1 MSKTHRQATERLL
14 ADSMNAGWMQGQP
27 RRQSRPVPRAPCKG
41 CGESTDGAK
50 VRPRCRRYYAGKTV
64 IAEGMHTSACFLV
77 YRNSPQC
84 VHRHKR
90 SSLAVAA
97 LVALSC
103 LVRGCAAAPMHTSRF
118 LAPLAVGPSSSSSA
132 PPPPPPPPPD
142 DPVVPIPESSS
153 PIPTTTPPPNPVVL
167 CESPPC
173 PPEGQLSLNPVSGPN
188 NNQQLGTQT
197 VTISGLFF
205 PNDCSKGCVFSTP
218 CDTCEMEVT
227 YYVYFGS
234 ATAGCNF
241 YDPDADACQ
250 CQAISGEDMLT
261 DCGWTGT
268 PYLHSK
274 YRCKK
279 IICKVQPLYGQQP
292 LKLFFRDK
300 KCKPGKEGGDGTCNI
315 YPAIS
320 TGKSTTRIDPDVQL
334 WPLNFTFNDP
344 EIHSVLPLMLPAE
357 GGLIT
362 VIGTNFGGDSNF
374 IKVTIDGQKQGV
386 PSSPKLYGTGFLQIQ
401 VHIDA
406 HPDKT
411 SDLQVFVGV
420 EGYGGGGGYSKP
432 FQVQFQRSRAAT
444 VMAVVITLMGALG
457 VVLLVMLSVHDSS
470 MQGPYARH
478 GLGRGV
484 LDNSSLAGESAALI
498 SDSLDEKHFSILRHQ
513 VSLQHKIARGAFGN
527 VYKAYW
533 LGAECAVKQ
542 IDVWSLQVRK
552 G

>member
-1 MSKTHRQATERLL
+1 MATHCGRQHDAEAVPGIERLP
-14 ADSMNAGWMQGQP
+14 A
-27 RRQSRPVPRAPCKG
+27 VRAPM
-41 CGESTDGAK
+41 SDFI
-50 VRPRCRRYYAGKTV
+50 VRPRLR
-64 IAEGMHTSACFLV
+64 SLV
-77 YRNSPQC
+77 T
-84 VHRHKR
+84 
-90 SSLAVAA
+90 A
-97 LVALSC
+97 LVALTC
-103 LVRGCAAAPMHTSRF
+103 AVQGCGAAPVRTPVVLSHIAVQ
-118 LAPLAVGPSSSSSA
+118 APPA
-132 PPPPPPPPPD
+132 PPPPSSPSPPPPSPD
-142 DPVVPIPESSS
+142 DPVVPIPKTSTAF
-153 PIPTTTPPPNPVVL
+153 PTTTPPPNPVVL

-234 ATAGCNF
+234 AAAGCNF

-250 CQAISGEDMLT
+250 CQAISGEDMVT

-300 KCKPGKEGGDGTCNI
+300 KCKPGKEGEEGTCNI

-320 TGKSTTRIDPDVQL
+320 TGKSSTKIDPDVQL
-334 WPLNFTFNDP
+334 WPLNFTFDDP
-344 EIHSVLPLMLPAE
+344 EVHSVLPPILPAE

-411 SDLQVFVGV
+411 ADLQVFVGV
-420 EGYGGGGGYSKP
+420 EGYGGGGGFSRP

-457 VVLLVMLSVHDSS
+457 VVLLVMLSVHDNST
-470 MQGPYARH
+470 QGLQARH
-478 GLGRGV
+478 GRGRG
-484 LDNSSLAGESAALI
+484 LREAGSLGNESAALI

-527 VYKAYW
+527 VYKASW

-542 IDVWSLQVRK
+542 IDVWSLQVVE
-552 G
+552 